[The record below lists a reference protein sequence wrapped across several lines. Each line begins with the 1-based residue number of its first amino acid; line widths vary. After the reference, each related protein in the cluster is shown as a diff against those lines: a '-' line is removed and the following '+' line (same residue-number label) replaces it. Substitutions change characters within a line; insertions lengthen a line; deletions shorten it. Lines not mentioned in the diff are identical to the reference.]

1 MVCEKG
7 AGNTSE
13 CEEIICATGAVHVY
27 PPGAETFVGSPQ
39 Y

>member
-1 MVCEKG
+1 MGCEKG

-13 CEEIICATGAVHVY
+13 CEEIFCATGAALVH
-27 PPGAETFVGSPQ
+27 PPDAETFVGSSQ